1 MLSQTQKEILEAI
14 QKGLVRGDIGKIAK
28 KTKHSTVWVSNVLSV
43 NTEAYNQK
51 IVDEAVSLIEKR
63 KQDTKKAFKKLQAA

>member
-28 KTKHSTVWVSNVLSV
+28 KTKRSTVWVSNVLSL

-51 IVDEAVSLIEKR
+51 IVDAAILLIEKR
-63 KQDTKKAFKKLQAA
+63 KQDTKKAHRKLRAA